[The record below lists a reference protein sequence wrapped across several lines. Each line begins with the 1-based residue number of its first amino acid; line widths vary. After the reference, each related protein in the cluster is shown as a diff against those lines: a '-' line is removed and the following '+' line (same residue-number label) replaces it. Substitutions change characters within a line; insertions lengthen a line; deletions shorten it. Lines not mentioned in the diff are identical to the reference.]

1 MAQDEPRGDRVA
13 VLLGLLADPPEV
25 PACRSGLVAR
35 REPPVPPL
43 PPNPALVLRAQRTS
57 ATPEV
62 SGRHLR
68 AAPPFP
74 LAGEGRDEDD
84 CARTITRSS
93 PARAAAVSGFLH
105 LAMTVSFLAFGTK
118 PAPPEP
124 DLPAPI
130 VVIFTAAPG
139 PADVTAAA
147 VSAATDAAA
156 KDAPPVADP
165 YPPPPAAVVDEPPQL
180 PVPTAS
186 MPVPQPARPAAKPP
200 DQPRRAAPKQRM
212 AAPPADVPPVRR
224 GHEEA
229 RPSPPQPTPPAAIP
243 DPAAA
248 PPAASPA
255 VPAEPAAA
263 AASGPSRGVAVL
275 ERIQPAYPAAALHQ
289 RIEGEV
295 IVRVEVSED
304 GVPSAVSLSRSS
316 GHASLDDAALTAVRR
331 WRFGPAMENGRLVS
345 RTVEIPWV
353 FRIAK

>member
-1 MAQDEPRGDRVA
+1 MAQDEPRRDRVA
-13 VLLGLLADPPEV
+13 VLLGLVADPPEV

-35 REPPVPPL
+35 RDQPVPPL
-43 PPNPALVLRAQRTS
+43 PPDPALVLRAQRTP
-57 ATPEV
+57 ATQEV
-62 SGRHLR
+62 SGRHSR
-68 AAPPFP
+68 AAAPFP

-84 CARTITRSS
+84 RARTVTRSS

-105 LAMTVSFLAFGTK
+105 LAMTASFLAFGTK

-139 PADVTAAA
+139 PADVAVAA

-156 KDAPPVADP
+156 KDAPPAPDP
-165 YPPPPAAVVDEPPQL
+165 DPPPAAVADEPPQL

-186 MPVPQPARPAAKPP
+186 MPVPEPARPAAKPP
-200 DQPRRAAPKQRM
+200 DQPRRTAPKQRT

-224 GHEEA
+224 GREEA
-229 RPSPPQPTPPAAIP
+229 RPLPPQPTPAAIP
-243 DPAAA
+243 DSAA
-248 PPAASPA
+248 PPPAAGPA

-275 ERIQPAYPAAALHQ
+275 ERIQPAYPAAALRQ

-304 GVPSAVSLSRSS
+304 GIPSAVSLSRSS

-331 WRFGPAMENGRLVS
+331 WRFGPAVENGRPVS